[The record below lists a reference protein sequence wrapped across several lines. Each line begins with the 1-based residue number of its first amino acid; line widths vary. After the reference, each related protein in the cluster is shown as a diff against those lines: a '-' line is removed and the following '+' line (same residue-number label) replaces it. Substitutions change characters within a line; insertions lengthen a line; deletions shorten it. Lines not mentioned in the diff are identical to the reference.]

1 LTMDPKPRYQR
12 WQRLITMRP
21 AEAYDRLRQG
31 MSARLDLARAHL
43 GFSFAPKLG
52 SADRDTGHFFFDPQS
67 VPSICALLKKRL
79 PQQAEQIIAEAQQIC
94 RHRFDLLA
102 YEGIDYGTEIDWH
115 CDCVHKKRAPR
126 RPWFKIHYLD
136 FEEVGDSKVTWELNR
151 HQHLVTLAKAYRL
164 SGREEFSAELLA
176 QWDHWQRNN
185 PYPIGI
191 NWASSLE
198 VAFRSFS
205 WLWVYFLLAD
215 SPALPADFREK
226 WLRALAIHGRH
237 IERHLST
244 YFSPNTHLLGEA
256 VALFFIG
263 TLCPE
268 IPAAQRWKLRGWQ
281 MTLREAERQVLS
293 DGLHC
298 EQSAYYHVYALDF
311 FLHARV
317 LASVNGV
324 PIPWAFDQA
333 IEKMLNA
340 LCVLGRAAAPPRLG
354 DDDGGRVFD
363 GRRNRA
369 EHMLDPLATGA
380 AMFRRGDF
388 KSVAGGLRE
397 ETLWLL
403 SGTGVS
409 AFDAIGSPA
418 PAQEWV
424 SLAIDGLHVLSGP
437 DAQLVFDAGTQGA
450 FTAGHGHADA
460 LSVTLATRGR
470 ALLVDPGTF
479 EYVGRQRNLFR
490 GTAAHN
496 TLRVDEEDQAEPRGP
511 FGWMKLPRV
520 RTERQISGKT
530 FDLVAASHDGYARL
544 KGPVVHQRWVFSAH
558 SGLYFVRDVALGI
571 GEHRLELSWHLAA
584 GLSPQPD
591 GRFFGSDGSGLGLL
605 TAGMAAWSREN
616 FEDWWSPAY
625 GVKLPAYTLR
635 LRGAAQLPTE
645 VATLLVPANIT
656 QSQGTLVHLNSR
668 TPARIGAYRYVTPEA
683 EHFVCFAREPGA
695 WQAGAWSS
703 DAEFLYSMVSRD
715 GSCSKLICCH
725 ATSVSFAG
733 QQIVSCP
740 VLMLCCEIICTGRQ
754 CETFSSEPGAIVNEA
769 AARAVA
775 IEPEPASTTPS
786 RLSGHRKL

>member
-1 LTMDPKPRYQR
+1 MDGKPRYQR
-12 WQRLITMRP
+12 WRRLITMSP

-31 MSARLDLARAHL
+31 MSARLDLSRAHL
-43 GFSFAPKLG
+43 GFSFAPKLR
-52 SADRDTGHFFFDPQS
+52 SADRNAVHFFFDPQS
-67 VPSICALLKKRL
+67 VPSICALLKERL

-94 RHRFDLLA
+94 RHRFDLLG
-102 YEGIDYGTEIDWH
+102 YEGVDYGTEIDWH
-115 CDCVHKKRAPR
+115 CDCVHNKRAPR

-176 QWDHWQRNN
+176 QWDHWHRNN

-198 VAFRSFS
+198 VAFRSLS

-226 WLRALAIHGRH
+226 WLRALAINGRH

-263 TLCPE
+263 TLCSE

-298 EQSAYYHVYALDF
+298 EQSVYYHVYALDF

-324 PIPWAFDQA
+324 PIPLAFDQA

-340 LCVLGRAAAPPRLG
+340 LCVLGSAAAPPRLG
-354 DDDGGRVFD
+354 DDDGGRLFD

-380 AMFRRGDF
+380 AMFRRADF

-418 PAQEWV
+418 PTQEWV

-460 LSVTLATRGR
+460 LSVTLAAQRR

-479 EYVGRQRNLFR
+479 EYGGRQRNLFR

-511 FGWMKLPRV
+511 FGWMKIPRV
-520 RTERQISGKT
+520 CTERRISGQT

-558 SGLYFVRDVALGI
+558 SGLYFVRDVVWGT
-571 GEHRLELSWHLAA
+571 GEHHLELSWHLAA

-605 TAGMAAWSREN
+605 TAGMAGWPREVL
-616 FEDWWSPAY
+616 EDWWSPAY
-625 GVKLPAYTLR
+625 GLKSPAYTLR

-645 VATLLVPANIT
+645 FATILVPGNIA
-656 QSQGTLVHLNSR
+656 QSQGTLAPLDSR
-668 TPARIGAYRYVTPEA
+668 NPARIGAYRYVTAEA
-683 EHFVCFAREPGA
+683 EYFVCFAREPGA

-703 DAEFLYSMVSRD
+703 DAEFLYSVVSRD
-715 GSCSKLICCH
+715 GSRSKLICCY

-740 VLMLCCEIICTGRQ
+740 TLMLRCEIICTGRQ
-754 CETFSSEPGAIVNEA
+754 CETFSSEPGTIVNEA

-786 RLSGHRKL
+786 RLSGHRKP